1 MCSDRKLSA
10 RVTCF
15 LFLNIFLLLKL
26 VLDVA
31 TIMICVTMISWKKD
45 CVAHG
50 ACITLVMTGGA
61 MTELEHVV
69 SNDIYLT
76 YENYPKRKI
85 LQID

>member
-1 MCSDRKLSA
+1 M
-10 RVTCF
+10 TCF
-15 LFLNIFLLLKL
+15 LFLNIFLLPKL

-76 YENYPKRKI
+76 YENYPKRNI

>member
-15 LFLNIFLLLKL
+15 LILNIFLLLKH

-31 TIMICVTMISWKKD
+31 TIMICVTGISWKKD

-50 ACITLVMTGGA
+50 ACITLVIAGGA
-61 MTELEHVV
+61 MTELDHVV

-76 YENYPKRKI
+76 YEHFCE
-85 LQID
+85 LS